1 MPLDGRRIVVGVSGG
16 IAAYKSAYLVRRLL
30 EKGADVRCVM
40 TKSALDFLGPATL
53 AGLSGH
59 PVVTSLTR
67 HPGSVSPH
75 TELARWAEAVVVAP
89 ATTATIARLAMGLSE
104 DPVSATVV
112 ATRAPVLVAPAMH
125 TEMWEYPATRRNIE
139 TLIDS
144 GIHIVGPAEGSLAGG
159 DSGTG
164 RMVEPE
170 QIVRE
175 LETLFSGPLDGATVL
190 VTAGG
195 TREAIDPV
203 RYIGNRSTGKMGHA
217 IAEEAY
223 RRGAKVVL
231 VTSSSLPTRAGID
244 RRQVESAT
252 EMQAAVD
259 AIAPD
264 IAVMAA
270 AVADFRPSSAADA
283 KLARTDGPPEI
294 RLEPTPD
301 ILMSVSA
308 RSQRPF
314 LVGFAAET
322 GSLDRAVEKARRK
335 GVDFLVANDVTEPG
349 SGFGVDTN
357 RVAIVRPD
365 GEVTQWDQMSKID
378 VAAALW
384 DLIVAERSASE
395 G

>member
-30 EKGADVRCVM
+30 DKGADVRCVM

-59 PVVTSLTR
+59 PVVTSLIG
-67 HPGSVSPH
+67 HAESVSPH
-75 TELARWAEAVVVAP
+75 TELGRWAEAVVVAP

-112 ATRAPVLVAPAMH
+112 ATRAPILVAPAMH

-139 TLIDS
+139 ILIDS
-144 GIHIVGPAEGSLAGG
+144 GFQIVGPGEGELAGG

-164 RMVEPE
+164 RMVEPDE
-170 QIVRE
+170 IVRE
-175 LETLFSGPLDGATVL
+175 LEGLFSGPLDGVTVL

-203 RYIGNRSTGKMGHA
+203 RYIGNRSSGKMGHA

-231 VTSSSLPTRAGID
+231 VTSSFLSTRAGID
-244 RRQVESAT
+244 RRQVESAA

-270 AVADFRPSSAADA
+270 AVADFRPASAADS
-283 KLARTDGPPEI
+283 KLARDSGPPEI
-294 RLEPTPD
+294 RLEPTSD
-301 ILMSVSA
+301 ILMSVAS
-308 RSQRPF
+308 RSERPF
-314 LVGFAAET
+314 IVGFAAET
-322 GSLDRAVEKARRK
+322 GTLDRAVEKARRK
-335 GVDFLVANDVTEPG
+335 GVDLLVANDVTEPG

-357 RVAIVRPD
+357 RVSIVRPD
-365 GEVTQWDQMSKID
+365 GEVTQWDQMAKTE
-378 VAAALW
+378 VAEALW
-384 DLIVAERSASE
+384 DLIVAER
-395 G
+395 GPTVI